1 MDNTQKDLPAEQN
14 AAPDPGAKD
23 AGETGK
29 TNQTDQA
36 DKSSRRA
43 ILLLAA
49 VLILAVGWSTARAVQ
64 TQYESELDAAYESLA
79 NSMYMV
85 RNLINFEDSLQ
96 ASYDSFD
103 LREAKIFTD
112 VAKLYFAY
120 NGVSEQ
126 SLSSYAE
133 RMQDCSI
140 FYYPNEGAE
149 VTSDNAGA
157 FPLEKSQT
165 RMLRT
170 IGTLE
175 TDDYDYTAV
184 RMDGGWLYIQWN
196 DAQDLYSVDFE
207 RILETS
213 PNKLCVIE
221 NATGNVLASSDREAY
236 DFLNENLIAF
246 DAERTA
252 HESDGI
258 QAGYF
263 GGGVLSGG
271 VYFEKIRMLN
281 RYSVFAYVPLRS
293 VLASALRGIA
303 PEFGLMALIFA
314 FIWFCAMRLRKQG
327 ADIQDQEQCQQ
338 FTKDYYINL
347 PVARHAAVLL
357 LIGLLLTVAISI
369 HLPLLNNYAEHNAKM
384 ENNLNSFIGEMRL
397 SDEEWEK
404 ISDIFRELVADRVL
418 MIAEFK
424 EMMGEDF
431 QTDDLAAL
439 ARSMDFVSAVVY
451 DENGT
456 AVMSTDGY
464 TGYTLSQNPEDD
476 EHALWDLLNNAD
488 VSLMRETSDGS
499 GYYAAVRRID
509 APGLICVTLTD
520 SALRAMREQT
530 DVNAALLRVDTGTY
544 AKMYASAS
552 EPDTLLWATA
562 SSAKVRAIPNTLPED
577 ALLASYSGTQRISG
591 YNYYLNTMS
600 DDEHIIISAERSETL
615 TEPVKGILLRIVPM
629 SLFLALAILFMSCVY
644 REIDDWLKDD
654 YTHVLTR
661 VFSSDRGAVKKED
674 LELDETLKKM
684 SAQLIG
690 LVFGALIGLYLFDT
704 LFAQNP
710 VSGYLFSHQWEHKVG
725 IFSLTTVLLSIAFAV
740 IGVALLKK
748 LLQVLSGRM
757 DSRAQTIGNL
767 IASIVQFV
775 VVLVVA
781 IYSLYQLGV
790 DTSVILTSAGVLS
803 LIIGYG
809 SQSIVSDLV
818 SGIFLIMEDQVRIG
832 EVIEI
837 DGFLG
842 TVTHMGL
849 RTTRAEYFNRAK
861 VINNSKMVGFYNLSR
876 DTSAA
881 HWTIGVSIDQDIEE
895 VKNVILNNS
904 DRFYEALGDRL
915 TKGPIYVGV
924 DKVVSDYF
932 GYHFLLHF
940 LSVCDVNYWVPVR
953 TRSFETA
960 CKILVEN
967 GIKPTCGQLLN
978 T

>member
-1 MDNTQKDLPAEQN
+1 M
-14 AAPDPGAKD
+14 
-23 AGETGK
+23 
-29 TNQTDQA
+29 
-36 DKSSRRA
+36 
-43 ILLLAA
+43 
-49 VLILAVGWSTARAVQ
+49 
-64 TQYESELDAAYESLA
+64 
-79 NSMYMV
+79 
-85 RNLINFEDSLQ
+85 
-96 ASYDSFD
+96 
-103 LREAKIFTD
+103 
-112 VAKLYFAY
+112 
-120 NGVSEQ
+120 
-126 SLSSYAE
+126 
-133 RMQDCSI
+133 
-140 FYYPNEGAE
+140 
-149 VTSDNAGA
+149 
-157 FPLEKSQT
+157 
-165 RMLRT
+165 
-170 IGTLE
+170 
-175 TDDYDYTAV
+175 
-184 RMDGGWLYIQWN
+184 
-196 DAQDLYSVDFE
+196 
-207 RILETS
+207 
-213 PNKLCVIE
+213 
-221 NATGNVLASSDREAY
+221 
-236 DFLNENLIAF
+236 
-246 DAERTA
+246 
-252 HESDGI
+252 
-258 QAGYF
+258 
-263 GGGVLSGG
+263 
-271 VYFEKIRMLN
+271 
-281 RYSVFAYVPLRS
+281 
-293 VLASALRGIA
+293 
-303 PEFGLMALIFA
+303 
-314 FIWFCAMRLRKQG
+314 
-327 ADIQDQEQCQQ
+327 
-338 FTKDYYINL
+338 
-347 PVARHAAVLL
+347 
-357 LIGLLLTVAISI
+357 
-369 HLPLLNNYAEHNAKM
+369 
-384 ENNLNSFIGEMRL
+384 
-397 SDEEWEK
+397 
-404 ISDIFRELVADRVL
+404 
-418 MIAEFK
+418 
-424 EMMGEDF
+424 
-431 QTDDLAAL
+431 
-439 ARSMDFVSAVVY
+439 
-451 DENGT
+451 
-456 AVMSTDGY
+456 
-464 TGYTLSQNPEDD
+464 
-476 EHALWDLLNNAD
+476 
-488 VSLMRETSDGS
+488 
-499 GYYAAVRRID
+499 
-509 APGLICVTLTD
+509 
-520 SALRAMREQT
+520 
-530 DVNAALLRVDTGTY
+530 
-544 AKMYASAS
+544 
-552 EPDTLLWATA
+552 
-562 SSAKVRAIPNTLPED
+562 
-577 ALLASYSGTQRISG
+577 
-591 YNYYLNTMS
+591 
-600 DDEHIIISAERSETL
+600 
-615 TEPVKGILLRIVPM
+615 
-629 SLFLALAILFMSCVY
+629 
-644 REIDDWLKDD
+644 
-654 YTHVLTR
+654 
-661 VFSSDRGAVKKED
+661 FSSDRGAVKKED